1 MSLRPAF
8 LGELHSC
15 IPRLRFTSRLSIVNR
30 VTGTV
35 NHRLARAGEFYSGI
49 MGNFQPELIFLPLCR
64 SDSCRIA
71 AIPRM
76 ANVQNTGM
84 AYQQNDAHNP
94 PDQTLEF
101 LSVSLR
107 LSGLVE
113 LLVSYRDNSFVQLTK
128 CAYWYKE
135 RALRELFP
143 VRKNLGSLD
152 KTMRRSVAQRAIEMA
167 IDDSHQ
173 QSGASRIP
181 ERVQER
187 QPNN

>member
-1 MSLRPAF
+1 
-8 LGELHSC
+8 
-15 IPRLRFTSRLSIVNR
+15 
-30 VTGTV
+30 
-35 NHRLARAGEFYSGI
+35 
-49 MGNFQPELIFLPLCR
+49 
-64 SDSCRIA
+64 
-71 AIPRM
+71 M